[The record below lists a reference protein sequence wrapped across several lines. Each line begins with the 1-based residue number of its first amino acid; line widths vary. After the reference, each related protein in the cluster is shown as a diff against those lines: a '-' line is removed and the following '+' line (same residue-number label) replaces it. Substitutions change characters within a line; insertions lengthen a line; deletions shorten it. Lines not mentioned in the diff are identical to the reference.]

1 MLQLIRDKSQ
11 GLIVGFI
18 VFLISLTFALFGIQS
33 YFTGQSDVIV
43 AEVDSHEITLTDL
56 INRIKTIRQQTE
68 DDLQTQTDPD
78 LWSSD
83 FIKLQTLNLM
93 IDEVVLDQTIT
104 DAGIRISDE
113 SLVNKL
119 KDVDAFYDESGF
131 SRERYES
138 LLTRTGTTVKEFE
151 SNVASDVLRSHV
163 KLGILGS
170 EFSTDSENSFLFQ
183 LRNQKRDI
191 SLALIK
197 ISKNSND
204 IVATEPEV
212 KQYYQ
217 ENKESY
223 KTTEKVAL
231 QYLKLS
237 REAIKSS
244 LPKIDEDSL
253 RDIYSANLAT
263 YSTPETRSIEY
274 LLVQEN
280 NSSETK
286 ERSKIIDNI
295 FNQAAKG
302 RSFSEIAQT
311 IDDSIEIEI
320 DSVENLNRSDLP
332 VSLSDVVFALSD
344 IGSVSNPI
352 NTEFGTHFVKLNG
365 VNPTVILPFDE
376 VKVEIMKD
384 ELDRRADQVYFE
396 RAELMAELAFENP
409 DSLDVVSSTLEITPQ
424 ETELVTKKQLVNE
437 FRIPSVLKIFND
449 DVLVNRYNSEP
460 VETPDDN
467 IFIFRVKKHEKA
479 TIPEFKNVQEQVKQN
494 FIETQLKEATIELA
508 EAVITELREF
518 GGQSTLF
525 QNKKLSW
532 KTNKSIGRYSDM
544 LPINVRNKAFA
555 VELKNNNPHYFQTQ
569 YDDSTVAIIR
579 VQNQQMPAV
588 SEADENELNSI
599 RDFIVRPRSAVMW
612 KDYLKLLRNEKKI
625 KIYNSNLSP

>member
-93 IDEVVLDQTIT
+93 IDEVVLDQAII

-151 SNVASDVLRSHV
+151 ANVASDVLRSHV

-191 SLALIK
+191 SLALVK
-197 ISKNSND
+197 IFKNSDD
-204 IVATEPEV
+204 IVASEQEV
-212 KQYYQ
+212 KQFYQ

-280 NSSETK
+280 SLSETK

-295 FNQAAKG
+295 FDQAAKG

-311 IDDSIEIEI
+311 IDDNIEIEI

-352 NTEFGTHFVKLNG
+352 NTEFGTHFVKLSG
-365 VNPTVILPFDE
+365 VNPAVILPFDK
-376 VKVEIMKD
+376 VKAEIMKD
-384 ELDRRADQVYFE
+384 EIDRRADQVYFE

-409 DSLDVVSSTLEITPQ
+409 DSLNVVSSTLEITPQ
-424 ETELVTKKQLVNE
+424 ETELVTKNQLVNE

-467 IFIFRVKKHEKA
+467 IFIFRVKKHEKV
-479 TIPEFKNVQEQVKQN
+479 TIPEFRNVQEQVKQN

-518 GGQSTLF
+518 GGQSALF

-532 KTNKSIGRYSDM
+532 KTNKSIDRYSDM
-544 LPINVRNKAFA
+544 LPLNVRNKAFA
-555 VELKNNNPHYFQTQ
+555 VELKNNNPHYFQIQ

-588 SEADENELNSI
+588 SEADENEMNSI

-612 KDYLKLLRNEKKI
+612 KDYLKILRNEKKI
-625 KIYNSNLSP
+625 KIYDSNLSS

>member
-93 IDEVVLDQTIT
+93 IDEVVLEQTIN

-151 SNVASDVLRSHV
+151 ANVASDVLRSHV

-170 EFSTDSENSFLFQ
+170 EFSTDSENLFLFQ

-197 ISKNSND
+197 IFKNSKD
-204 IVATEPEV
+204 IVASEQEV
-212 KQYYQ
+212 EQFYRDN
-217 ENKESY
+217 EASY

-274 LLVQEN
+274 LLVREN
-280 NSSETK
+280 TLSETK
-286 ERSKIIDNI
+286 ERTKIIDNI
-295 FNQAAKG
+295 FDQAAKG

-311 IDDSIEIEI
+311 IDDKMEIEI
-320 DSVENLNRSDLP
+320 DSVENLNRGDLLG
-332 VSLSDVVFALSD
+332 SLGDAVFALSD

-365 VNPTVILPFDE
+365 VNPAVILPCDT
-376 VKVEIMKD
+376 VKAEIMKD
-384 ELDRRADQVYFE
+384 ELDRRADQVYVE
-396 RAELMAELAFENP
+396 QAELMAELAFENP
-409 DSLDVVSSTLEITPQ
+409 DSLNVVSSTLEITPQ
-424 ETELVTKKQLVNE
+424 ETELVTKNQLVNE

-479 TIPEFKNVQEQVKQN
+479 AIPEFKNIQEQVKQD
-494 FIETQLKEATIELA
+494 FIQTQLKGATVELA
-508 EAVITELREF
+508 EAMITELRES
-518 GGQSTLF
+518 GGQSALF
-525 QNKKLSW
+525 QNKQLSW

-544 LPINVRNKAFA
+544 VPFNVRNKAFA
-555 VELKNNNPHYFQTQ
+555 VELENNNPHYFQIQ
-569 YDDSTVAIIR
+569 YDDSTIAIVK

-588 SEADENELNSI
+588 SEADENELNST

-612 KDYLKLLRNEKKI
+612 KDYLKILRNEKKI
-625 KIYNSNLSP
+625 KIFNSNLSS

>member
-1 MLQLIRDKSQ
+1 M
-11 GLIVGFI
+11 
-18 VFLISLTFALFGIQS
+18 
-33 YFTGQSDVIV
+33 
-43 AEVDSHEITLTDL
+43 
-56 INRIKTIRQQTE
+56 
-68 DDLQTQTDPD
+68 QTQTDPD

-83 FIKLQTLNLM
+83 FIKLQTLNLI

-104 DAGIRISDE
+104 DAGIRIRDE

-151 SNVASDVLRSHV
+151 ANVASDVLRSHV

-170 EFSTDSENSFLFQ
+170 EFSTDSENLFLFQ

-197 ISKNSND
+197 IFKNSKD
-204 IVATEPEV
+204 IVASEQEV
-212 KQYYQ
+212 EQFYRDN
-217 ENKESY
+217 EASY

-244 LPKIDEDSL
+244 LPKIDEGSL

-274 LLVQEN
+274 LLVREN
-280 NSSETK
+280 TLSETK
-286 ERSKIIDNI
+286 ERTKIIDNI
-295 FNQAAKG
+295 FDQAAKG

-365 VNPTVILPFDE
+365 VNPTVILPFDR
-376 VKVEIMKD
+376 
-384 ELDRRADQVYFE
+384 L
-396 RAELMAELAFENP
+396 
-409 DSLDVVSSTLEITPQ
+409 
-424 ETELVTKKQLVNE
+424 
-437 FRIPSVLKIFND
+437 
-449 DVLVNRYNSEP
+449 
-460 VETPDDN
+460 
-467 IFIFRVKKHEKA
+467 
-479 TIPEFKNVQEQVKQN
+479 
-494 FIETQLKEATIELA
+494 
-508 EAVITELREF
+508 
-518 GGQSTLF
+518 
-525 QNKKLSW
+525 
-532 KTNKSIGRYSDM
+532 
-544 LPINVRNKAFA
+544 
-555 VELKNNNPHYFQTQ
+555 
-569 YDDSTVAIIR
+569 
-579 VQNQQMPAV
+579 
-588 SEADENELNSI
+588 
-599 RDFIVRPRSAVMW
+599 RPR
-612 KDYLKLLRNEKKI
+612 L
-625 KIYNSNLSP
+625 

>member
-151 SNVASDVLRSHV
+151 ANVASDVLRSHV

-170 EFSTDSENSFLFQ
+170 EFSTDSENLFLFQ

-197 ISKNSND
+197 IFKNSKD
-204 IVATEPEV
+204 IVASEQEV
-212 KQYYQ
+212 EQFYRDN
-217 ENKESY
+217 EASY

-244 LPKIDEDSL
+244 LPKIDEGSL

-274 LLVQEN
+274 LLVREN
-280 NSSETK
+280 TLSEIK
-286 ERSKIIDNI
+286 ERTKIIDNI
-295 FNQAAKG
+295 FDQAVKG

-311 IDDSIEIEI
+311 IDDKMEIEI
-320 DSVENLNRSDLP
+320 DSVENLNRGDLLG
-332 VSLSDVVFALSD
+332 SLGDAVFALSD

-365 VNPTVILPFDE
+365 VNPAVILPFDT
-376 VKVEIMKD
+376 VKAEIMKD
-384 ELDRRADQVYFE
+384 ELDRRADQVYVE
-396 RAELMAELAFENP
+396 QAELMAELAFENP
-409 DSLDVVSSTLEITPQ
+409 DSLNVVSSTLEITPQ
-424 ETELVTKKQLVNE
+424 ETELVTKNQLVNE

-479 TIPEFKNVQEQVKQN
+479 AIPEFKNIQEQVKQD
-494 FIETQLKEATIELA
+494 FIETQLKGATVELA
-508 EAVITELREF
+508 EAMITELRES
-518 GGQSTLF
+518 GGQSALF
-525 QNKKLSW
+525 QNKQLSW

-544 LPINVRNKAFA
+544 VPFNVRNKAFA
-555 VELKNNNPHYFQTQ
+555 VELENNNPHYFQIQ
-569 YDDSTVAIIR
+569 YDDSTIAIVK

-588 SEADENELNSI
+588 SEADENELNST

-612 KDYLKLLRNEKKI
+612 KDYLKILRNEKKI
-625 KIYNSNLSP
+625 KIFNSNLSS

>member
-170 EFSTDSENSFLFQ
+170 EFSTDSENLFLFQ

-197 ISKNSND
+197 IFKNSND
-204 IVATEPEV
+204 IVASEPEV

-244 LPKIDEDSL
+244 LPKIGEDSL

-295 FNQAAKG
+295 FDQAAKG

-365 VNPTVILPFDE
+365 VNPTVILPFDT

-518 GGQSTLF
+518 GGQSALF

-544 LPINVRNKAFA
+544 VPINVRNKAFA
-555 VELKNNNPHYFQTQ
+555 VELENNNPHYFQIQ

-612 KDYLKLLRNEKKI
+612 KDYLKILRNEKKI
-625 KIYNSNLSP
+625 KIYNSNLSS

>member
-204 IVATEPEV
+204 IVAYRTR
-212 KQYYQ
+212 
-217 ENKESY
+217 S
-223 KTTEKVAL
+223 KTI
-231 QYLKLS
+231 LS
-237 REAIKSS
+237 RE
-244 LPKIDEDSL
+244 
-253 RDIYSANLAT
+253 
-263 YSTPETRSIEY
+263 
-274 LLVQEN
+274 
-280 NSSETK
+280 
-286 ERSKIIDNI
+286 
-295 FNQAAKG
+295 
-302 RSFSEIAQT
+302 
-311 IDDSIEIEI
+311 
-320 DSVENLNRSDLP
+320 
-332 VSLSDVVFALSD
+332 
-344 IGSVSNPI
+344 
-352 NTEFGTHFVKLNG
+352 
-365 VNPTVILPFDE
+365 
-376 VKVEIMKD
+376 
-384 ELDRRADQVYFE
+384 
-396 RAELMAELAFENP
+396 
-409 DSLDVVSSTLEITPQ
+409 
-424 ETELVTKKQLVNE
+424 
-437 FRIPSVLKIFND
+437 
-449 DVLVNRYNSEP
+449 
-460 VETPDDN
+460 
-467 IFIFRVKKHEKA
+467 
-479 TIPEFKNVQEQVKQN
+479 
-494 FIETQLKEATIELA
+494 
-508 EAVITELREF
+508 
-518 GGQSTLF
+518 
-525 QNKKLSW
+525 
-532 KTNKSIGRYSDM
+532 
-544 LPINVRNKAFA
+544 
-555 VELKNNNPHYFQTQ
+555 
-569 YDDSTVAIIR
+569 
-579 VQNQQMPAV
+579 
-588 SEADENELNSI
+588 
-599 RDFIVRPRSAVMW
+599 
-612 KDYLKLLRNEKKI
+612 
-625 KIYNSNLSP
+625 

>member
-93 IDEVVLDQTIT
+93 IDEVVLDQTIIN
-104 DAGIRISDE
+104 AGIRVSDE

-151 SNVASDVLRSHV
+151 ANVASDVLRSHA

-170 EFSTDSENSFLFQ
+170 EFSTDSENTFLFQ

-191 SLALIK
+191 SVALIK
-197 ISKNSND
+197 IPRNSD
-204 IVATEPEV
+204 DVVATEQEIE
-212 KQYYQ
+212 QFYQ
-217 ENKESY
+217 KNKDLY
-223 KTTEKVAL
+223 KTTEKL
-231 QYLKLS
+231 SFEYLKLS
-237 REAIKSS
+237 REAIRSS
-244 LPKIDEDSL
+244 LPRIDEESL
-253 RDIYSANLAT
+253 RNIYTMNLAT

-274 LLVQEN
+274 LLVPD
-280 NSSETK
+280 NSLLETK
-286 ERSKIIDNI
+286 ERKKAIDDI
-295 FNQAAKG
+295 FNQTSKG
-302 RSFSEIAQT
+302 KSFSEIAQT
-311 IDDSIEIEI
+311 IDGNIEIEL
-320 DSVENLNRSDLP
+320 DSIENLNRGDLTG
-332 VSLSDVVFALSD
+332 LLGEAVFALSD
-344 IGSVSNPI
+344 VGAVSNPI
-352 NTEFGTHFVKLNG
+352 KTEFGTHFVKLNA
-365 VNPTVILPFDE
+365 VNPAVILPFDT
-376 VKVEIMKD
+376 VKAEIMKD
-384 ELDRRADQVYFE
+384 ELDRRADQVYVE

-409 DSLDVVSSTLEITPQ
+409 DSLDVVSSTLEISLQ
-424 ETELVTKKQLVNE
+424 ETELVTKEQLVND

-460 VETPDDN
+460 VETSDDN
-467 IFIFRVKKHEKA
+467 IFVFRVKNYEKA
-479 TIPEFKNVQEQVKQN
+479 VIPEFKSVQKQVKQD
-494 FIETQLKEATIELA
+494 FIKIQRKEAAMEFA
-508 EAVITELREF
+508 EAVITELSES
-518 GGQSTLF
+518 GGQSVLF

-532 KTNKSIGRYSDM
+532 KINKSIDRYSEKIP
-544 LPINVRNKAFA
+544 LNVRNKAFA
-555 VELKNNNPHYFQTQ
+555 VELKNNNPHYFQIQ

-579 VQNQQMPAV
+579 VQNQKMPVVA
-588 SEADENELNSI
+588 ETNEDELNSI

-612 KDYLKLLRNEKKI
+612 KDYLKILRSEKKI
-625 KIYNSNLSP
+625 KIYNSNLTP

>member
-93 IDEVVLDQTIT
+93 IDEVVLDQAII

-151 SNVASDVLRSHV
+151 ANVASDVLRSHV

-191 SLALIK
+191 SLALVK
-197 ISKNSND
+197 IFKNSDD
-204 IVATEPEV
+204 IVASEQEV
-212 KQYYQ
+212 KQFYQ

-280 NSSETK
+280 SLSETK

-295 FNQAAKG
+295 FDQAAKG

-311 IDDSIEIEI
+311 IDDNIEIEI

-352 NTEFGTHFVKLNG
+352 NTEFGTHFVKLSG
-365 VNPTVILPFDE
+365 VNPAVILPFDK
-376 VKVEIMKD
+376 VKAEIMKD
-384 ELDRRADQVYFE
+384 EIDRRADQVYFE

-409 DSLDVVSSTLEITPQ
+409 DSLNVVSSTLEITPQ
-424 ETELVTKKQLVNE
+424 ETELVTKNQLVNE

-467 IFIFRVKKHEKA
+467 IFIFRVKKHEKV
-479 TIPEFKNVQEQVKQN
+479 TIPEFRNVQEQVKQN

-518 GGQSTLF
+518 GGQSALF

-532 KTNKSIGRYSDM
+532 KTNKGIDRYSDM
-544 LPINVRNKAFA
+544 LPLNVRNKAFA
-555 VELKNNNPHYFQTQ
+555 VELKNNNPHYFQIQ

-588 SEADENELNSI
+588 SEADENEMNSI

-612 KDYLKLLRNEKKI
+612 KDYLKILRNEKKI
-625 KIYNSNLSP
+625 KIYDSNLSS